1 MINLF
6 KKLIKEQ
13 KYFKALFILKAI
25 VTIIGKSKF

>member
-13 KYFKALFILKAI
+13 KYFKALFILKAK
-25 VTIIGKSKF
+25 VNFNLATY